1 MVVPQFLGR
10 LDFVSALERLCDDV
24 GADFIEVALLS
35 SPQDTVDRFA
45 RRSAASQT
53 AEHRDAQALVE
64 RSGGLDALRGVYDRL
79 LEVVADRP
87 HTRTFV
93 TVDGQV
99 AQAYRDLLAHVASIR
114 PGVTTGL
121 L

>member
-1 MVVPQFLGR
+1 VPQFLGR

-53 AEHRDAQALVE
+53 AEHRNAQAL
-64 RSGGLDALRGVYDRL
+64 SNA
-79 LEVVADRP
+79 VAASTP
-87 HTRTFV
+87 C
-93 TVDGQV
+93 V
-99 AQAYRDLLAHVASIR
+99 AC
-114 PGVTTGL
+114 TTGCSRSWRTDHTHAPS
-121 L
+121 